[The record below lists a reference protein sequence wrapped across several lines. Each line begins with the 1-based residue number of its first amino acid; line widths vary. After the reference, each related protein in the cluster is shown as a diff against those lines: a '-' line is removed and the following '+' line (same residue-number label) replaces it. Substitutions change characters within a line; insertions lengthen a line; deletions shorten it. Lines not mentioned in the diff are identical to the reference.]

1 MESQEGGKFPGAEP
15 RIFYGYYIIAASLL
29 IMTAI
34 WGLYYAFGIF
44 FKPMLN
50 EFGWSRAMTSGA
62 FSLASIVSGVLAIA
76 MGSLTDKFGPRIVIT
91 LCGLLLGIGSF
102 LISQISALWQL
113 YLFYGLIVGTG
124 MGGGYGPLLSTAAR
138 WFVKRRGLMSGFVTA
153 GIGMG
158 GIIVPLVA
166 SRLIS
171 AYGWRLSYLILGS
184 IIFLVIILSAQVL
197 RRDPAQMGQVAY
209 GENEG
214 EKQGLLLETET
225 LSFNEAIHTWQFYVV
240 SGLLFCQGFTLFATM
255 VHLVP
260 HAIELGISVSGAANI
275 IATMSGVSVVSKIF
289 MGRVVDTIGSRQT
302 YRIGVLMMSIGMF
315 WLVPANAVWKLYLF
329 SAVFGFGYGGCST
342 SSSPLVAMLFG
353 LGSHGLIFGVATFLF
368 RLGGSIGPFMNGYI
382 FDVTGSYQLGFL
394 ICGVISFIGL
404 ILVSVLKPIRM

>member
-171 AYGWRLSYLILGS
+171 AYGWRHVVVGGITGGPGWLLLPRNTQAPELILRKRPCLNARMNAWRYAKS
-184 IIFLVIILSAQVL
+184 ICPVDPPIY
-197 RRDPAQMGQVAY
+197 RREAGNTVP
-209 GENEG
+209 
-214 EKQGLLLETET
+214 GLD
-225 LSFNEAIHTWQFYVV
+225 
-240 SGLLFCQGFTLFATM
+240 
-255 VHLVP
+255 
-260 HAIELGISVSGAANI
+260 
-275 IATMSGVSVVSKIF
+275 
-289 MGRVVDTIGSRQT
+289 RD
-302 YRIGVLMMSIGMF
+302 
-315 WLVPANAVWKLYLF
+315 
-329 SAVFGFGYGGCST
+329 
-342 SSSPLVAMLFG
+342 
-353 LGSHGLIFGVATFLF
+353 
-368 RLGGSIGPFMNGYI
+368 
-382 FDVTGSYQLGFL
+382 
-394 ICGVISFIGL
+394 
-404 ILVSVLKPIRM
+404 